1 MKKVVAYI
9 NTYRVHWIVDELQK
23 IGIDDIS
30 IYQRF
35 KPLSQISRIEFLCKN
50 EDTDIVHSIIQN
62 IGNNGNPSD
71 HFIEIFDHSD
81 N

>member
-23 IGIDDIS
+23 TGIDDIS

-35 KPLSQISRIEFLCKN
+35 KPLSQISRIEFYC
-50 EDTDIVHSIIQN
+50 DISNLETVRTIIHN

-71 HFIEIFDHSD
+71 HMIEIFDYTD
-81 N
+81 K